1 MKPLHI
7 ALAAVAVALVVGAT
21 AFLLFG
27 SKDNP
32 AASQPTSAPLPSSS
46 HSPGAGW
53 TEEEMRNARGKD
65 MTVGPSVEALVVGGG
80 ILAGATTAGILL
92 VARRRSSSR

>member
-7 ALAAVAVALVVGAT
+7 ALAAVAVALVVGAA

-27 SKDNP
+27 SKDKS
-32 AASQPTSAPLPSSS
+32 ASQSVSTTLPSS
-46 HSPGAGW
+46 SPGAGW
-53 TEEEMRNARGKD
+53 TEEEMRNARAKD
-65 MTVGPSVEALVVGGG
+65 TTVGPSVEALVVGGG
-80 ILAGATTAGILL
+80 VLAGATTATVLL